1 MIVNRSAAFAA
12 IAVVL
17 IPAAAAAQVVDFE
30 NNGLSGD
37 VSLAG
42 TGKTGNT
49 ESTDISLG
57 LKLRH
62 ETDRWRQLFGGNY
75 DWGSADEED
84 TKNRLAATYELARLL
99 TPRLYTFG
107 RTAYEQDQFSG
118 YEYRAVAGGGLGYDV
133 LTHQARRWSLQGGPA
148 YRIDE
153 VEASYDPDTGV
164 LLAPAERQTSVALNL
179 GSRFDA
185 LLNDAVTF
193 NNTTDVTSSADT
205 NTFLNSASL
214 TAAIMG
220 PLEARFSFDVLHDTS
235 PPLGAEKTDTT
246 TRAALVYTFGGGE

>member
-1 MIVNRSAAFAA
+1 MILNRLAASAALA
-12 IAVVL
+12 AVVL
-17 IPAAAAAQVVDFE
+17 PASADAQVAFE

-37 VSLAG
+37 ISLAG

-49 ESTDISLG
+49 ESTDVSFG

-84 TKNRLAATYELARLL
+84 TKNRLSASYELARLL
-99 TPRLYTFG
+99 SERLYAFG
-107 RTAYEQDQFSG
+107 RTAYEQDEFSG
-118 YEYRAVAGGGLGYDV
+118 YDYRAVLGGGLGYDV
-133 LTHQARRWSLQGGPA
+133 LTHEARRWSLQAGPA

-153 VEASYDPDTGV
+153 VEASYDPDTGA
-164 LLAPAERQTSVALNL
+164 LLAPAERQTSAALNL

-193 NNTTDVTSSADT
+193 NNTTDITSSSDT

-220 PLEARFSFDVLHDTS
+220 PLEARLSFDVLHDTS

-246 TRAALVYTFGGGE
+246 TRAALVYTFGGE